1 MWDDVYYNPE
11 KFGLEKVGEV
21 DDPGACYSF
30 DIFAVWRAADGT
42 LYWGQDSGCSCPS
55 PFEDVRGLED
65 LETGGSNEAAA
76 AALEWA
82 ESFNP
87 EGHSWMSQS
96 TYETVKADAH
106 ALIRK
111 L

>member
-1 MWDDVYYNPE
+1 MWEDVYYSPE

-21 DDPGACYSF
+21 EDPQAFYSF
-30 DIFAVWRAADGT
+30 NTFAIWRAADGT

-55 PFEDVRGLED
+55 PFENVRSLSD
-65 LETGGSNEAAA
+65 LKTGGSGEAAA
-76 AALEWA
+76 DALEWA

-87 EGHSWMSQS
+87 EGRSWVSQS
-96 TYETVKADAH
+96 TYETAKADAH